1 MPRYAPAIEELIT
14 QLAKLP
20 GVGRKTAVR
29 LAFHLLRTS
38 QEDAH
43 ALARSIVRV
52 RDRVRLCRNCF
63 NIAESDL
70 CNICSNSQRDDSIL
84 CVVEEPND
92 LMAIEG
98 AGVFRGVYHVL
109 HGAISPLEGFGPR
122 DLRINEL
129 LDRLTRT
136 QVAEVVIATNP
147 TVEGEAT
154 CLYLARVIRPLGVK
168 VTRIAQGIP
177 AGADIEYV
185 DAKTLGMSLEGRKEL

>member
-1 MPRYAPAIEELIT
+1 
-14 QLAKLP
+14 
-20 GVGRKTAVR
+20 
-29 LAFHLLRTS
+29 
-38 QEDAH
+38 
-43 ALARSIVRV
+43 
-52 RDRVRLCRNCF
+52 
-63 NIAESDL
+63 
-70 CNICSNSQRDDSIL
+70 
-84 CVVEEPND
+84 
-92 LMAIEG
+92 MAIEA

-129 LDRLTRT
+129 LDRLVRT
-136 QVAEVVIATNP
+136 EVAEVVIATNP

-154 CLYLARVIRPLGVK
+154 SLYLVKVIRPLGVR